1 MPEGERVSPSTRL
14 VAPQRKYRI
23 KQSTLQFL
31 SQFDDFKSCLIKKEC
46 FTNFHA
52 ENVPPKI
59 VLKFRQFLTCSIC
72 RLVIQDSQILW
83 QFPGLHSDLQE
94 KPLEILHVTQ
104 KELVRLENVVQ
115 SGGNLGQKTN
125 CNRRISRQK
134 NSETEPPRKFKRASK
149 KYVLSGKSTKS
160 NARPAEFFCY

>member
-1 MPEGERVSPSTRL
+1 MPNQTRVFHQFPSGKR
-14 VAPQRKYRI
+14 
-23 KQSTLQFL
+23 S
-31 SQFDDFKSCLIKKEC
+31 SQNRPEVQTIFDLL
-46 FTNFHA
+46 H
-52 ENVPPKI
+52 
-59 VLKFRQFLTCSIC
+59 L
-72 RLVIQDSQILW
+72 QILL

-134 NSETEPPRKFKRASK
+134 KSETEPPKIQTCLQKICSK
-149 KYVLSGKSTKS
+149 WEVDQIQRSACRIFLLLKML
-160 NARPAEFFCY
+160 